1 MELCQA
7 SLQPLQLGAELVA
20 LLAQEAAIQFDLLQ
34 EGLGSCV
41 VVAPLIGQELSGLVV
56 DTHVDIRHEL
66 TDRLFHLWLHE
77 L

>member
-7 SLQPLQLGAELVA
+7 ILQPLQLDAEVVA
-20 LLAQEAAIQFDLLQ
+20 LLAQETAIQFDLLQ
-34 EGLGSCV
+34 ERLGSCV
-41 VVAPLIGQELSGLVV
+41 IVPPLIGQVLSGLVI